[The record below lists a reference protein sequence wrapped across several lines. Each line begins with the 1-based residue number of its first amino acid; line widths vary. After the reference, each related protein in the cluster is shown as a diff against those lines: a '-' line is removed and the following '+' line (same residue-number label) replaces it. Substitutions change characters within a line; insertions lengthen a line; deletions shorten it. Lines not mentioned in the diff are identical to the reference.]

1 MTIKEQKQRKIKLAK
16 YIQQLDEFN
25 WHHPAQANEMAD
37 SQYERDKT
45 NYYTA
50 QMALVLKNNYEMS
63 YNNIDYILQISVK
76 HGFDLI
82 KKYKQDFSSLE
93 EIQEALENG
102 EDW

>member
-1 MTIKEQKQRKIKLAK
+1 MTIKNKTQREVQLAQ

-25 WHHPAQANEMAD
+25 WHHPEQANEMAN

-50 QMALVLKNNYEMS
+50 QMALILKNNYQMS

>member
-1 MTIKEQKQRKIKLAK
+1 MTIKDQKRRKVKLAK

-37 SQYERDKT
+37 SQYEQDKT
-45 NYYTA
+45 NYYTV
-50 QMALVLKNNYEMS
+50 QMALVLKNNYQMS

-82 KKYKQDFSSLE
+82 KNINKIFHL
-93 EIQEALENG
+93 
-102 EDW
+102 